1 MIILTIKSPYSLLLL
16 LLLIDLTY
24 NIRNIV
30 LFFVS
35 DAKIKAETPP
45 LQKKSNRII
54 LRGDK

>member
-1 MIILTIKSPYSLLLL
+1 LLL

-24 NIRNIV
+24 NIRNNV

-45 LQKKSNRII
+45 LQKKPNRIF
-54 LRGDK
+54 LCGDR

>member
-1 MIILTIKSPYSLLLL
+1 MVPYSLLLL

-54 LRGDK
+54 LSDNR